1 MADDQRGEKR
11 ARKVWRELRKS
22 SRGSGLRMTD
32 RSSES
37 GGRPPRLE
45 TTDINLCHGPT
56 PSQRRGSCS
65 YALDRW
71 SKQRM
76 YLTTVRSMQT
86 VCGLIHRRSVSPRS
100 RNRWNSGAFKR
111 RTSFRSRETES
122 AGRCGTRSA
131 SHLPQGR
138 TKEKPE
144 VSQSQWM
151 TTGGQTAPGR
161 VLVALDGAVPTES
174 TE

>member
-1 MADDQRGEKR
+1 MGLPGPVREDATKPAAPGAAAGWIEGAAWGFWSEVIYLAPRPISQTRRGITRSKVADDQRGEKR

-65 YALDRW
+65 LR
-71 SKQRM
+71 
-76 YLTTVRSMQT
+76 
-86 VCGLIHRRSVSPRS
+86 
-100 RNRWNSGAFKR
+100 
-111 RTSFRSRETES
+111 
-122 AGRCGTRSA
+122 
-131 SHLPQGR
+131 
-138 TKEKPE
+138 
-144 VSQSQWM
+144 
-151 TTGGQTAPGR
+151 
-161 VLVALDGAVPTES
+161 
-174 TE
+174 